1 MGINKQAPFKVL
13 GMRIRKLRVN
23 AKESLL
29 EVSGALEI
37 DDILLQQIEAGQHLP
52 DEDIL
57 ELLISHFNVRDQ
69 EANKLWEL
77 AGYNKKELPLIED
90 PLLKQVM
97 MVIPFD
103 NRVVFSDNATIHANK
118 KGVTI
123 DFKLAAG
130 NPQPQVVGK
139 IGMSI
144 EQAKALYM
152 QLGAGLHAA
161 LHPQPPKQLPP
172 TAQTK
177 KQKAE

>member
-1 MGINKQAPFKVL
+1 MGINKQAPFKAL
-13 GMRIRKLRVN
+13 GTRIRNLRIKAN
-23 AKESLL
+23 ESLL
-29 EVSGALEI
+29 EVCGALEI
-37 DDILLQQIEAGQHLP
+37 DDILLQQIEAGQQLP

-77 AGYNKKELPLIED
+77 AGYNKKELPLVEEQ
-90 PLLKQVM
+90 LLKQVM

-123 DFKLAAG
+123 DFKLTAG
-130 NPQPQVVGK
+130 NLQPQTVSK
-139 IGMSI
+139 IGMSL

-152 QLGAGLHAA
+152 QLGAGLHIA
-161 LHPQPPKQLPP
+161 LHPQQPKQLPP
-172 TAQTK
+172 SSESD
-177 KQKAE
+177 KQNSK

>member
-13 GMRIRKLRVN
+13 GMRIRKLRVD
-23 AKESLL
+23 AKETLL

-37 DDILLQQIEAGQHLP
+37 EDTTLQQIEAGQQLP

-57 ELLISHFNVRDQ
+57 DLMISHFNVREQ

-77 AGYNKKELPLIED
+77 AGYNKKESPLIED
-90 PLLKQVM
+90 QILKQVM

-103 NRVVFSDNATIHANK
+103 NRVVFSDQAIIHANK

-123 DFKLAAG
+123 DFKLLAG
-130 NPQPQVVGK
+130 NPQAQTVSKV
-139 IGMSI
+139 GMSV

-161 LHPQPPKQLPP
+161 LQPRVPKQLPP
-172 TAQTK
+172 STK
-177 KQKAE
+177 SGKQNSK